1 MIKGFLVEVVFL
13 ALALVSRG
21 MTLPLEDEVS
31 VRLFARLPQPDRGRV
46 AARPPSLAA
55 LRINL
60 TDG

>member
-31 VRLFARLPQPDRGRV
+31 VRLFARLARPDRGRE
-46 AARPPSLAA
+46 ASPHCA
-55 LRINL
+55 LI
-60 TDG
+60 